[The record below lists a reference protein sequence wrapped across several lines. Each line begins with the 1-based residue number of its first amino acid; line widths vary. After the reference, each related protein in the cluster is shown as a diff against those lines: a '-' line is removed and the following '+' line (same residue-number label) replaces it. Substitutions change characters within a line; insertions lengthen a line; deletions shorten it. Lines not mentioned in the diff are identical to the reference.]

1 MLFQQTRAL
10 LPALAVHTF
19 LNQMFH
25 NKLNGYPMATEV
37 TRPHTAQLLPLGG
50 HMKAS
55 MSSIQ
60 KPLQKCKERLCPH
73 AQKL

>member
-1 MLFQQTRAL
+1 
-10 LPALAVHTF
+10 
-19 LNQMFH
+19 
-25 NKLNGYPMATEV
+25 MATEV